1 MEILLWIA
9 VAAGIGAGDRWLK
22 RHHPRL
28 WRKTL
33 LPACLLA
40 TALGFFCVSIY
51 GWALWD
57 TWASGAGT
65 DDKIVL
71 TVVIVAAISAFIFFV
86 IAEWRSYLR
95 ERRRWREEE
104 TL

>member
-9 VAAGIGAGDRWLK
+9 IVVGIGAGDRWLK

-33 LPACLLA
+33 LPTCALL
-40 TALGFFCVSIY
+40 TALCLFCVAVY
-51 GWALWD
+51 GGALWD
-57 TWASGAGT
+57 TWTSSVGG

-71 TVVIVAAISAFIFFV
+71 TVVILAAISAFLFCI
-86 IAEWRSYLR
+86 ITEWRNYLR
-95 ERRRWREEE
+95 ECRGWREEE
-104 TL
+104 AP